1 MRTVPWAR
9 ASVPAA
15 VLLAAVQTAQ
25 ALLLRA
31 EAAYLSVPLALAAAL
46 GLAAAARLCRHRC
59 FTARS
64 ALGMLAVLAL
74 LGEGLLVVLGLPG
87 VGHTVARIGLP
98 VTASAAMLGAVGVLV
113 ALHRDRRATPRT
125 AP

>member
-15 VLLAAVQTAQ
+15 VLLAAVQAAQ
-25 ALLLRA
+25 AMLLRA
-31 EAAYLSVPLALAAAL
+31 EAAYLSVPLVLAAAL

-64 ALGMLAVLAL
+64 ALVMLAVLTL

-87 VGHTVARIGLP
+87 VGHAVARSGLP
-98 VTASAAMLGAVGVLV
+98 ITASAAMLGAVGVLV
-113 ALHRDRRATPRT
+113 ALHRDRRAAPR
-125 AP
+125 ADA